1 MMIQIQKGAANRV
14 ILSLAETTT
23 FPNATYLFEF
33 IHAQTRGI
41 HTCIAADTSA
51 YPTRYNQFE
60 ITETTSPDGLLAQVE
75 LEIEG
80 FYTYKVHAQLSTDNL
95 NPANADEVVETGFAY
110 IIGTDATTHTYTP
123 STDNGFVYNG

>member
-1 MMIQIQKGAANRV
+1 MIQIQKGAANQI
-14 ILSLAETTT
+14 ILSVAETTT

-33 IHAQTRGI
+33 IHAQTRES

-80 FYTYKVHAQLSTDNL
+80 FYTYKVYAQLSTDNL
-95 NPANADEVVETGFAY
+95 DPANADEVVEIGFAY
-110 IIGTDATTHTYTP
+110 VLGTATTTHTYTP
-123 STDNGFVYNG
+123 STNTGFVYNG